1 VSKSTTD
8 HRRAIAE
15 GNVRAILD
23 ATLALLEHDSEPSF
37 VEIARA
43 AGVSRPT
50 LYAHFPTR
58 EDLIEA
64 VVARAVDEV
73 GREAR
78 AARLDE
84 DSAAA
89 ALERLV
95 KMLWRKLSR
104 LSTLARL
111 SGEILPPE
119 RRRQAH
125 ETGLEPVRQ
134 LVIRGQESDE
144 FRHDQSPEWMV
155 SVLYALLHGAA
166 DDVAAGRFDEDSVAE
181 LLYASLL
188 GAFAPPR
195 SSKSASP
202 RNPA

>member
-1 VSKSTTD
+1 M
-8 HRRAIAE
+8 
-15 GNVRAILD
+15 RAILD
-23 ATLALLEHDSEPSF
+23 ATLALLENDPEPSF

-95 KMLWRKLSR
+95 TMVWRKLSR
-104 LSTLARL
+104 LSMLARI
-111 SGEILPPE
+111 SGEALPPE

-134 LVIRGQESDE
+134 LVIRGQRSGE
-144 FRHDQSPEWMV
+144 FRDDQAPEWMV

-166 DDVAAGRFDEDSVAE
+166 DDVAAGRFDEDSVGE

-195 SSKSASP
+195 S
-202 RNPA
+202 NT

>member
-1 VSKSTTD
+1 VSKPATD

-23 ATLALLEHDSEPSF
+23 ATLALLEHDPEPSF
-37 VEIARA
+37 VEIART

-64 VVARAVDEV
+64 AVARAVDEA

-104 LSTLARL
+104 LSRLARL
-111 SGEILPPE
+111 SGEVLPLE
-119 RRRQAH
+119 RRRHAH

-134 LVIRGQESDE
+134 LIIRGQASGE
-144 FRHDQSPEWMV
+144 FRDDQSPEWMV
-155 SVLYALLHGAA
+155 SVLYALMHCAA
-166 DDVAAGRFDEDSVAE
+166 DDLAAGRFDEDSVGE

-188 GAFAPPR
+188 GAFAPPHE
-195 SSKSASP
+195 P
-202 RNPA
+202 G

>member
-1 VSKSTTD
+1 MTD

-15 GNVRAILD
+15 ANVKAILD
-23 ATLALLEHDSEPSF
+23 ATLALLEHDPEPSF

-64 VVARAVDEV
+64 AVARAVDEV
-73 GREAR
+73 GHEIR

-95 KMLWRKLSR
+95 TMLWRKLSR
-104 LSTLARL
+104 LGTLARI
-111 SGEILPPE
+111 SGDVLPPE

-125 ETGLEPVRQ
+125 ETGLEPVRHL
-134 LVIRGQESDE
+134 LVRGQVAGE
-144 FRHDQSPEWMV
+144 FRDDQSPEWMV

-166 DDVAAGRFDEDSVAE
+166 DDVATGRFDEDSVGE

-188 GAFAPPR
+188 GAFAPPQP
-195 SSKSASP
+195 K
-202 RNPA
+202 

>member
-1 VSKSTTD
+1 MSKSTID

-15 GNVRAILD
+15 GNVKAILD
-23 ATLALLEHDSEPSF
+23 ATLELLEHDPEPSF

-58 EDLIEA
+58 EDLIAA

-84 DSAAA
+84 DSASA
-89 ALERLV
+89 ALQRLV

-111 SGEILPPE
+111 SGDILPPE

-134 LVIRGQESDE
+134 LVVRGQQSGE
-144 FRHDQSPEWMV
+144 FRDDQSPEWMV

-166 DDVAAGRFDEDSVAE
+166 DDVAAGRFDEDSVGD

-188 GAFAPPR
+188 GAFATPR
-195 SSKSASP
+195 G
-202 RNPA
+202 

>member
-1 VSKSTTD
+1 MK
-8 HRRAIAE
+8 
-15 GNVRAILD
+15 AILD
-23 ATLALLEHDSEPSF
+23 ATLALLEHDPEPSF
-37 VEIARA
+37 VAIARA

-64 VVARAVDEV
+64 VVGRAVDEV

-84 DSAAA
+84 DSAPA

-104 LSTLARL
+104 LSTLARI
-111 SGEILPPE
+111 SGEVLPPE

-134 LVIRGQESDE
+134 LIVRGQEAGE
-144 FRHDQSPEWMV
+144 FRDDQPPEWMV

-166 DDVAAGRFDEDSVAE
+166 DDVTAGRFDEEAVGD
-181 LLYASLL
+181 LLYASVL
-188 GAFAPPR
+188 GAFAPR
-195 SSKSASP
+195 
-202 RNPA
+202 